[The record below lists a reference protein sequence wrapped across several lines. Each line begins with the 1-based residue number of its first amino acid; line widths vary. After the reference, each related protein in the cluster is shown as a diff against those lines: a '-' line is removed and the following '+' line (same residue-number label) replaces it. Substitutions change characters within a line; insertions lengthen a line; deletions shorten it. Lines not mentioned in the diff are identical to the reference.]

1 MHVWGILALSLQNE
15 LPEAV
20 EGARILNEVL
30 LLPSGK
36 YRLEYWAD
44 GKYASKK
51 PMDVNR
57 DAVIWTAGKPLTIK
71 WQQVVDMWAFLFRLI
86 NSFIFIEN
94 LS

>member
-1 MHVWGILALSLQNE
+1 MKCCF
-15 LPEAV
+15 
-20 EGARILNEVL
+20 
-30 LLPSGK
+30 LPSGK

-71 WQQVVDMWAFLFRLI
+71 MAAGGGYVGVFVPFDKKWGIAGIKIDFMDRDDQEMVIGIIA
-86 NSFIFIEN
+86 S
-94 LS
+94 